1 MVNPL
6 ILVVGST
13 GTVGSEVV
21 KQLVGAGQNVRA
33 LARDPDKAK
42 KLGGAA
48 DIVFGDLA
56 RPETLS
62 EAFAGAKRV
71 FVLAPP
77 VPNLEEIEAHA
88 FAAAKRADAKHI
100 VYLSNF
106 GAGEFKGGIWQW
118 HGASEKRLRET
129 GVAWTILRPARFMP
143 ETPFPWFWDKAQR
156 TLSEPTGG
164 GRITFVDVRD
174 IAAVA
179 VKALTTT
186 GHEGKAYELT
196 TTEAPTGAEIAEKIS
211 KVIGKPARFTDTAPD
226 VARQTM
232 LNVGIPDFI
241 ADTVLH
247 YFQTVGEG
255 RWYVTSTVADVLG
268 RPPRSLDAWFKEN
281 VQALS

>member
-1 MVNPL
+1 MASPL

-13 GTVGSEVV
+13 GTVGAEVA
-21 KQLVGAGQNVRA
+21 KQLVEAGHNVRA
-33 LARDPDKAK
+33 LTRDPDKAK
-42 KLGGAA
+42 KLGGVIHVA
-48 DIVFGDLA
+48 FGDLA
-56 RPETLS
+56 KPETLS
-62 EAFAGAKRV
+62 DAFSGAERV

-129 GVAWTILRPARFMP
+129 GVPWTILRPARFMS

-196 TTEAPTGAEIAEKIS
+196 TTEAPTGAEVAEKIIQGNR
-211 KVIGKPARFTDTAPD
+211 KAGAIHRYGPRRCAPNH
-226 VARQTM
+226 VERRYTGLYRRHRSA
-232 LNVGIPDFI
+232 LLPD
-241 ADTVLH
+241 
-247 YFQTVGEG
+247 GG
-255 RWYVTSTVADVLG
+255 
-268 RPPRSLDAWFKEN
+268 
-281 VQALS
+281 